1 MAYPTAQDLRVQY
14 WQGQIGF
21 VQKKIKPLFEAC
33 NVLVNQFY
41 NEASTEREQDV
52 GDAEEEHVRRVKSGL
67 IHGFI
72 DQSLANMLDRA
83 PTFQCYPET
92 REAAQRINPEDPHG
106 PNLATGVAK
115 IANYRYRETNQLR
128 VDERCALDAFLFPYG
143 VAKIG
148 FELDV
153 DAVEQEMRQEMT
165 VLDMEDP
172 TEENVFLKGGIA
184 VKVSEGQDHLI
195 HIELHQAE
203 LKFLLQDIEDSDL
216 RALVKESFMDHIKLH
231 KLFNDRP
238 APSANTNVHRGS
250 PYAVR
255 WQPDLFLTDAF
266 SLEGPM
272 DARWIAF
279 GWELPL
285 EEVKSNPAY
294 SNVEGLEPSRY
305 KDAPEKDGSLD
316 SDGFDVV
323 RGWEIWAKNFPVG
336 KGKFRNLFLTV
347 AEGSEKFLQY
357 EEEWPYD
364 RLDNYP
370 VETISFQTGVR
381 QWFHKPPL
389 LMAGGDTVQALT
401 NEIMDSF
408 LYTIRKQKNIWL
420 VDPAAGID
428 RDILQDI
435 LDAPDGSI
443 VEVPGLGEQ
452 GSNAIIPLPFLSV
465 PSDKSGMLNLLQQM
479 FDRSAGTPQ
488 PVQMGTNETATE
500 ASIMERKNTSREN
513 RRSALVSEF
522 QVRKARKM
530 FQLDSQFRPDKLFL
544 LDKNAESF
552 IGLSKE
558 LVKGE
563 YLFTMDVSS
572 QSTALAVERSQ
583 YMDLLNLFA
592 GLTPILTQTYGI
604 PPNLPELARRLLVKG
619 FNEKD
624 VEDILPMLEKQMKES
639 QAQMQAQA
647 AAEQGQGGTSEFSDP
662 QAQALQEA
670 VLAGRSGNAGIGPL
684 NADSFNRNMPSEGQ
698 QAGETVT
705 I

>member
-21 VQKKIKPLFEAC
+21 VQKKVKPLFEAC
-33 NVLVNQFY
+33 NILVNQFY
-41 NEASTEREQDV
+41 NEATTEREQDA

-92 REAAQRINPEDPHG
+92 KEAAQKLDPMDPHG
-106 PNLATGVAK
+106 PTMASGVAK
-115 IANYRYRETNQLR
+115 ISNYRYRETNQLR

-153 DAVEQEMRQEMT
+153 DAVEQELLQDTT

-172 TEENVFLKGGIA
+172 AEENVFLKGGIP
-184 VKVSEGQDHLI
+184 VRVQDVQDHLF
-195 HIELHQAE
+195 HIQVHQNELRLLLEDVDSEE
-203 LKFLLQDIEDSDL
+203 LRSLI
-216 RALVKESFMDHIKLH
+216 RESYLDHIKLH

-266 SLEGPM
+266 SLDGPM

-279 GWELPL
+279 GWELPID
-285 EEVKSNPAY
+285 EVRSNPAY
-294 SNVEGLEPSRY
+294 RNVDDLEPSRY
-305 KDAPEKDGSLD
+305 KDAPDKEGDLE

-323 RGWEIWAKNFPVG
+323 RGWEVWARNFPAG
-336 KGKFRNLFLTV
+336 KNKFRNLFFTLV
-347 AEGSEKFLQY
+347 EGSEKFLQY

-364 RLDNYP
+364 RIDNYP
-370 VETISFQTGVR
+370 VETLTFQTGVR

-435 LDAPDGSI
+435 LDAPDGSV
-443 VEVPGLGEQ
+443 VEVPGLSEQ
-452 GSNAIIPLPFLSV
+452 GSNVIMPLPFLSV

-488 PVQMGTNETATE
+488 PVSMPATETATE
-500 ASIMERKNTSREN
+500 ASILEKKNTSREN
-513 RRSALVSEF
+513 RRSALLSEF

-530 FQLDSQFRPDKLFL
+530 FQLDSQFRPEKLFL
-544 LDKNAESF
+544 LDKNANQF
-552 IGLSKE
+552 ISLSKE
-558 LVKGE
+558 LVEGE

-583 YMDLLNLFA
+583 WMDLLNLFA
-592 GLTPILTQTYGI
+592 GLTPLLTQTYGV
-604 PPNLPELARRLLVKG
+604 PPNIPELARRLLVRG

-624 VEDILPMLEKQMKES
+624 VEDILPMLDK
-639 QAQMQAQA
+639 QAQTMQAQEA
-647 AAEQGQGGTSEFSDP
+647 TTQGEGGTSQFANPE
-662 QAQALQEA
+662 AQALQEA
-670 VLAGRSGNAGIGPL
+670 LQNGRTANAGVGPL
-684 NADSFNRNMPSEGQ
+684 DADSFNRNLPSEGQ
-698 QAGETVT
+698 QAGEAVTV
-705 I
+705 

>member
-21 VQKKIKPLFEAC
+21 VQKKVKPLFEAC
-33 NVLVNQFY
+33 NILVNQFY
-41 NEASTEREQDV
+41 NEASTEREQDA

-92 REAAQRINPEDPHG
+92 REAAQRIDPMDPQG
-106 PNLATGVAK
+106 ATLASGVAK
-115 IANYRYRETNQLR
+115 ISNYRYRETNQLR

-153 DAVEQEMRQEMT
+153 DAVEQEMLQDMT

-172 TEENVFLKGGIA
+172 AEENVFIKGGIPVRVQDA
-184 VKVSEGQDHLI
+184 QDHLF
-195 HIELHQAE
+195 HIQVHQNELRM
-203 LKFLLQDIEDSDL
+203 LLEESDNEE
-216 RALVKESFMDHIKLH
+216 VKSFMKESFMDHIKLH

-266 SLEGPM
+266 SLDGPM

-279 GWELPL
+279 GWELPID
-285 EEVKSNPAY
+285 EVRANPAY
-294 SNVEGLEPSRY
+294 RNVDDLEPSRY
-305 KDAPEKDGSLD
+305 KDAPDKEGELE

-323 RGWEIWAKNFPVG
+323 RGWEVWARNFPAG
-336 KGKFRNLFLTV
+336 KNKFRNLFFTI
-347 AEGSEKFLQY
+347 AEGNEKFLQY

-364 RLDNYP
+364 RIDNYP
-370 VETISFQTGVR
+370 VETLTFQTGVR

-452 GSNAIIPLPFLSV
+452 GSNVIMPLPFLSV
-465 PSDKSGMLNLLQQM
+465 PSDKGGMLNLLQQM

-488 PVQMGTNETATE
+488 PVRMPATETATE
-500 ASIMERKNTSREN
+500 ASIIEKKNTSREN
-513 RRSALVSEF
+513 RRSALLSEF

-530 FQLDSQFRPDKLFL
+530 FQLDSQFRPEKLFL
-544 LDKNAESF
+544 LDKNANQF
-552 IGLSKE
+552 ISLSKE
-558 LVKGE
+558 LSEGE

-583 YMDLLNLFA
+583 WMDLLNLFA
-592 GLTPILTQTYGI
+592 GLTPLLTQTYGV
-604 PPNLPELARRLLVKG
+604 PPNIPELARRLLVRG

-624 VEDILPMLEKQMKES
+624 VEDILPMLEKQ
-639 QAQMQAQA
+639 AQTMQAQA
-647 AAEQGQGGTSEFSDP
+647 ATTQGEGGTSQFANPE
-662 QAQALQEA
+662 AQALQEA
-670 VLAGRSGNAGIGPL
+670 LQNGRAANAGVGPL
-684 NADSFNRNMPSEGQ
+684 DADSFNRDLPSEGQ

-705 I
+705 V

>member
-21 VQKKIKPLFEAC
+21 VQKKVKPLFEAC
-33 NVLVNQFY
+33 NILVNQFY
-41 NEASTEREQDV
+41 NEASTEREQDA

-92 REAAQRINPEDPHG
+92 REAAQRIDPMDPQG
-106 PNLATGVAK
+106 ATLASGVAK
-115 IANYRYRETNQLR
+115 ISNYRYRETNQLR

-153 DAVEQEMRQEMT
+153 DAVEQEMLQDMT

-172 TEENVFLKGGIA
+172 AEENVFIKGGIPVRVHDA
-184 VKVSEGQDHLI
+184 QDHLF
-195 HIELHQAE
+195 HIQVHQNELRM
-203 LKFLLQDIEDSDL
+203 LLEESDNEE
-216 RALVKESFMDHIKLH
+216 VKSFMKESFMDHIKLH

-266 SLEGPM
+266 SLDGPM

-279 GWELPL
+279 GWELPID
-285 EEVKSNPAY
+285 EVRANPAY
-294 SNVEGLEPSRY
+294 RNVDDLEPSRY
-305 KDAPEKDGSLD
+305 KDAPDKEGELE

-323 RGWEIWAKNFPVG
+323 RGWEVWARNFPAG
-336 KGKFRNLFLTV
+336 KNKFRNLFFTI
-347 AEGSEKFLQY
+347 AEGNEKFLQY

-364 RLDNYP
+364 RIDNYP
-370 VETISFQTGVR
+370 VETLTFQTGVR

-452 GSNAIIPLPFLSV
+452 GSNVIMPLPFLSV
-465 PSDKSGMLNLLQQM
+465 PSDKGGMLNLLQQM

-488 PVQMGTNETATE
+488 PVRMPATETATE
-500 ASIMERKNTSREN
+500 ASIIEKKNTSREN
-513 RRSALVSEF
+513 RRSALLSEF

-530 FQLDSQFRPDKLFL
+530 FQLDSQFRPEKLFL
-544 LDKNAESF
+544 LDKNANQF
-552 IGLSKE
+552 ISLSKE
-558 LVKGE
+558 LSEGE

-583 YMDLLNLFA
+583 WMDLLNLFA
-592 GLTPILTQTYGI
+592 GLTPLLTQTYGV
-604 PPNLPELARRLLVKG
+604 PPNIPELARRLLVRG

-624 VEDILPMLEKQMKES
+624 VEDILPMLEKQ
-639 QAQMQAQA
+639 AQTMQAQA
-647 AAEQGQGGTSEFSDP
+647 ATTQGEGGTSQFANPE
-662 QAQALQEA
+662 AQALQEA
-670 VLAGRSGNAGIGPL
+670 LQNGRAANAGVGPL
-684 NADSFNRNMPSEGQ
+684 DADSFNRDLPSEGQ

-705 I
+705 V

>member
-21 VQKKIKPLFEAC
+21 VQKKVKPLFEAC
-33 NVLVNQFY
+33 NILVNQFY
-41 NEASTEREQDV
+41 NEASTEREQDA

-92 REAAQRINPEDPHG
+92 REAAQRIDPMDPHG
-106 PNLATGVAK
+106 ATLASGVAK
-115 IANYRYRETNQLR
+115 ISNYRYRETNQLR

-153 DAVEQEMRQEMT
+153 DAVEQEMLQDMT

-172 TEENVFLKGGIA
+172 AEENVFIKGGIPVRVQDA
-184 VKVSEGQDHLI
+184 QDHLF
-195 HIELHQAE
+195 HIQVHQNELRM
-203 LKFLLQDIEDSDL
+203 LLEESDNEE
-216 RALVKESFMDHIKLH
+216 VKSFMKESFMDHIKLH

-266 SLEGPM
+266 SLDGPM

-279 GWELPL
+279 GWELPID
-285 EEVKSNPAY
+285 EVRANPAY
-294 SNVEGLEPSRY
+294 RNVDDLEPSRY
-305 KDAPEKDGSLD
+305 KDAPDKEGDLE

-323 RGWEIWAKNFPVG
+323 RGWEVWARNFPAG
-336 KGKFRNLFLTV
+336 KNKFRNLFFTI
-347 AEGSEKFLQY
+347 AEGNEKFLQY

-364 RLDNYP
+364 RIDNYP
-370 VETISFQTGVR
+370 VETLTFQTGVR

-452 GSNAIIPLPFLSV
+452 GSNVIMPLPFLSV
-465 PSDKSGMLNLLQQM
+465 PSDKGGMLNLLQQM

-488 PVQMGTNETATE
+488 PVRMPATETATE
-500 ASIMERKNTSREN
+500 ASIIEKKNTSREN
-513 RRSALVSEF
+513 RRSALLSEF

-530 FQLDSQFRPDKLFL
+530 FQLDSQFRPEKLFL
-544 LDKNAESF
+544 LDKNANQF
-552 IGLSKE
+552 ISLSKE
-558 LVKGE
+558 LSEGE

-583 YMDLLNLFA
+583 WMDLLNLFA
-592 GLTPILTQTYGI
+592 GLTPLLTQTYGV
-604 PPNLPELARRLLVKG
+604 PPNIPELARRLLVRG

-624 VEDILPMLEKQMKES
+624 VEDILPMLEKQ
-639 QAQMQAQA
+639 AQTMQAQA
-647 AAEQGQGGTSEFSDP
+647 ATTQGEGGTSQFANPE
-662 QAQALQEA
+662 AQALQEA
-670 VLAGRSGNAGIGPL
+670 LQNGRAANAGVGPL
-684 NADSFNRNMPSEGQ
+684 DADSFNRDLPSEGQ

-705 I
+705 V

>member
-21 VQKKIKPLFEAC
+21 VQKKVKPLFEAC
-33 NVLVNQFY
+33 NILVNQFY
-41 NEASTEREQDV
+41 NEATTEREQDA

-92 REAAQRINPEDPHG
+92 KEAAQKLDPMDPHG
-106 PNLATGVAK
+106 PTMASGVAK
-115 IANYRYRETNQLR
+115 ISNYRYRETNQLR

-153 DAVEQEMRQEMT
+153 DAVEQELLQDTT

-172 TEENVFLKGGIA
+172 AEENVFLKGGIP
-184 VKVSEGQDHLI
+184 VRVQDVQDHLF
-195 HIELHQAE
+195 HIQVHQNELR
-203 LKFLLQDIEDSDL
+203 LLLEDVDSDEL
-216 RALVKESFMDHIKLH
+216 RSLIRESYLDHIKLH

-266 SLEGPM
+266 SLDGPM

-279 GWELPL
+279 GWELPID
-285 EEVKSNPAY
+285 EVRANPAY
-294 SNVEGLEPSRY
+294 RNVDDLEPSRY
-305 KDAPEKDGSLD
+305 KDAPDKEGDLE

-323 RGWEIWAKNFPVG
+323 RGWEVWARNFPAG
-336 KGKFRNLFLTV
+336 KNKFRNLFFTLV
-347 AEGSEKFLQY
+347 EGSEKFLQY

-364 RLDNYP
+364 RIDNYP
-370 VETISFQTGVR
+370 VETLTFQTGVR

-435 LDAPDGSI
+435 LDAPDGSV
-443 VEVPGLGEQ
+443 VEVPGLSEQ
-452 GSNAIIPLPFLSV
+452 GSNVIMPLPFLSV
-465 PSDKSGMLNLLQQM
+465 PADKSGMLNLLQQM

-488 PVQMGTNETATE
+488 PVSMPATETATE
-500 ASIMERKNTSREN
+500 ASILEKKNTSREN
-513 RRSALVSEF
+513 RRSALLSEF

-530 FQLDSQFRPDKLFL
+530 FQLDSQFRPEKLFL
-544 LDKNAESF
+544 LDKNANQF
-552 IGLSKE
+552 ISLSKE
-558 LVKGE
+558 LVEGE

-583 YMDLLNLFA
+583 WMDLLNLFA
-592 GLTPILTQTYGI
+592 GLTPLLTQTYGV
-604 PPNLPELARRLLVKG
+604 PPNIPELARRLLVRG

-624 VEDILPMLEKQMKES
+624 VEDILPMLEKQ
-639 QAQMQAQA
+639 AQTMQAQA
-647 AAEQGQGGTSEFSDP
+647 ATTQGEGGTSQFANPE
-662 QAQALQEA
+662 AQALQEA
-670 VLAGRSGNAGIGPL
+670 LQNGRTANAGVGPL
-684 NADSFNRNMPSEGQ
+684 DADSFNRNLPSEGQ
-698 QAGETVT
+698 QAGEAVTV
-705 I
+705 

>member
-21 VQKKIKPLFEAC
+21 VQKKVKPLFEAC
-33 NVLVNQFY
+33 NILVNQFY
-41 NEASTEREQDV
+41 NEATTEREQDA

-92 REAAQRINPEDPHG
+92 KEAAQKLDPMDPHG
-106 PNLATGVAK
+106 PTMASGVAK
-115 IANYRYRETNQLR
+115 ISNYRYRETNQLR

-153 DAVEQEMRQEMT
+153 DAVEQELLQDTT

-172 TEENVFLKGGIA
+172 AEENVFLKGGIP
-184 VKVSEGQDHLI
+184 VRVQDVQDHLF
-195 HIELHQAE
+195 HIQVHQNELR
-203 LKFLLQDIEDSDL
+203 LLLEDVDSDEL
-216 RALVKESFMDHIKLH
+216 RSLIRESYLDHIKLH

-266 SLEGPM
+266 SLDGPM

-279 GWELPL
+279 GWELPID
-285 EEVKSNPAY
+285 EVRANPAY
-294 SNVEGLEPSRY
+294 RNVDDLEPSRY
-305 KDAPEKDGSLD
+305 KDAPEKEGDLE

-323 RGWEIWAKNFPVG
+323 RGWEVWARNFPAG
-336 KGKFRNLFLTV
+336 KNKFRNLFFTLV
-347 AEGSEKFLQY
+347 EGSEKFLQY

-364 RLDNYP
+364 RIDNYP
-370 VETISFQTGVR
+370 VETLTFQTGVR

-435 LDAPDGSI
+435 LDAPDGSV
-443 VEVPGLGEQ
+443 VEVPGLSEQ
-452 GSNAIIPLPFLSV
+452 GSNVIMPLPFLSV
-465 PSDKSGMLNLLQQM
+465 PADKSGMLNLLQQM

-488 PVQMGTNETATE
+488 PVSMPATETATE
-500 ASIMERKNTSREN
+500 ASILEKKNTSREN
-513 RRSALVSEF
+513 RRSALLSEF

-530 FQLDSQFRPDKLFL
+530 FQLDSQFRPEKLFL
-544 LDKNAESF
+544 LDKNANQF
-552 IGLSKE
+552 ISLSKE
-558 LVKGE
+558 LVEGE

-583 YMDLLNLFA
+583 WMDLLNLFA
-592 GLTPILTQTYGI
+592 GLTPLLTQTYGV
-604 PPNLPELARRLLVKG
+604 PPNIPELARRLLVRG

-624 VEDILPMLEKQMKES
+624 VEDILPMLEKQ
-639 QAQMQAQA
+639 AQTMQAQEA
-647 AAEQGQGGTSEFSDP
+647 TTQGEGGTSQFANPE
-662 QAQALQEA
+662 AQALQEA
-670 VLAGRSGNAGIGPL
+670 LQNGRTANAGVGPL
-684 NADSFNRNMPSEGQ
+684 DADSFNRNLPSEGQ
-698 QAGETVT
+698 QAGEAVTV
-705 I
+705 

>member
-21 VQKKIKPLFEAC
+21 VQKKVKPLFEAC
-33 NVLVNQFY
+33 NILVNQFY
-41 NEASTEREQDV
+41 NEATTEREQDA

-92 REAAQRINPEDPHG
+92 KEAAQKLDPMDPHG
-106 PNLATGVAK
+106 PTMASGVAK
-115 IANYRYRETNQLR
+115 ISNYRYRETNQLR

-153 DAVEQEMRQEMT
+153 DAVEQELLQDTT

-172 TEENVFLKGGIA
+172 AEENVFLKGGIP
-184 VKVSEGQDHLI
+184 VRVQDVQDHLF
-195 HIELHQAE
+195 HIQVHQNELR
-203 LKFLLQDIEDSDL
+203 LLLEDVDSDEL
-216 RALVKESFMDHIKLH
+216 RSLIRESYLDHIKLH

-266 SLEGPM
+266 SLDGPM

-279 GWELPL
+279 GWELPID
-285 EEVKSNPAY
+285 EVRANPAY
-294 SNVEGLEPSRY
+294 RNVDDLEPSRY
-305 KDAPEKDGSLD
+305 KDAPEKDGDLE

-323 RGWEIWAKNFPVG
+323 RGWEVWARNFPAG
-336 KGKFRNLFLTV
+336 KNKFRNLFFTLV
-347 AEGSEKFLQY
+347 EGSEKFLQY

-364 RLDNYP
+364 RIDNYP
-370 VETISFQTGVR
+370 VETLTFQTGVR

-435 LDAPDGSI
+435 LDAPDGSV
-443 VEVPGLGEQ
+443 VEVPGLSEQ
-452 GSNAIIPLPFLSV
+452 GSNVIMPLPFLSV

-488 PVQMGTNETATE
+488 PVSMPATETATE
-500 ASIMERKNTSREN
+500 ASILEKKNTSREN
-513 RRSALVSEF
+513 RRSALLSEF

-530 FQLDSQFRPDKLFL
+530 FQLDSQFRPEKLFL
-544 LDKNAESF
+544 LDKNANQF
-552 IGLSKE
+552 ISLSKE
-558 LVKGE
+558 LVEGE

-583 YMDLLNLFA
+583 WMDLLNLFA
-592 GLTPILTQTYGI
+592 GLTPLLTQTYGV
-604 PPNLPELARRLLVKG
+604 PPNIPELARRLLVRG

-624 VEDILPMLEKQMKES
+624 VEDILPMLDK
-639 QAQMQAQA
+639 QAQTMQAQA
-647 AAEQGQGGTSEFSDP
+647 TTTQGEGGTSQFSNP
-662 QAQALQEA
+662 EAQALQEA
-670 VLAGRSGNAGIGPL
+670 LQNGRTANAGVGPL
-684 NADSFNRNMPSEGQ
+684 DADSFNRNLPSEGQ
-698 QAGETVT
+698 QAGEAVT

>member
-21 VQKKIKPLFEAC
+21 VQKKVKPLFEAC
-33 NVLVNQFY
+33 NILVNQFY
-41 NEASTEREQDV
+41 NEATTEREQDA

-92 REAAQRINPEDPHG
+92 KEAAQRLDPMDPHG
-106 PNLATGVAK
+106 PTMASGVAK
-115 IANYRYRETNQLR
+115 ISNYRYRETNQLR

-153 DAVEQEMRQEMT
+153 DAVEQELLQDTT

-172 TEENVFLKGGIA
+172 AEENVFLKGGIP
-184 VKVSEGQDHLI
+184 VRVQDVQDHLF
-195 HIELHQAE
+195 HIQVHQNELR
-203 LKFLLQDIEDSDL
+203 LLLEDVDSDEL
-216 RALVKESFMDHIKLH
+216 RSLIRESYLDHIKLH

-266 SLEGPM
+266 SLDGPM

-279 GWELPL
+279 GWELPID
-285 EEVKSNPAY
+285 EVRANPAY
-294 SNVEGLEPSRY
+294 RNVDDLEPSRY
-305 KDAPEKDGSLD
+305 KDAPEKDGDLE

-323 RGWEIWAKNFPVG
+323 RGWEVWARNFPAG
-336 KGKFRNLFLTV
+336 KNKFRNLFFTLV
-347 AEGSEKFLQY
+347 EGSEKFLQY

-364 RLDNYP
+364 RIDNYP
-370 VETISFQTGVR
+370 VETLTFQTGVR

-435 LDAPDGSI
+435 LDAPDGSV
-443 VEVPGLGEQ
+443 VEVPGLSEQ
-452 GSNAIIPLPFLSV
+452 GSNVIMPLPFLSV

-488 PVQMGTNETATE
+488 PVSMPATETATE
-500 ASIMERKNTSREN
+500 ASILEKKNTSREN
-513 RRSALVSEF
+513 RRSALLSEF

-530 FQLDSQFRPDKLFL
+530 FQLDSQFRPEKLFL
-544 LDKNAESF
+544 LDKNANQF
-552 IGLSKE
+552 ISLSKE
-558 LVKGE
+558 LVEGE

-583 YMDLLNLFA
+583 WMDLLNLFA
-592 GLTPILTQTYGI
+592 GLTPLLTQTYGV
-604 PPNLPELARRLLVKG
+604 PPNIPELARRLLVRG

-624 VEDILPMLEKQMKES
+624 VEDILPMLDK
-639 QAQMQAQA
+639 QAQTMQAQA
-647 AAEQGQGGTSEFSDP
+647 TTTQGEGGTSQFSNP
-662 QAQALQEA
+662 EAQALQEA
-670 VLAGRSGNAGIGPL
+670 LQNGRTANAGVGPL
-684 NADSFNRNMPSEGQ
+684 DADSFNRNLPSEGQ
-698 QAGETVT
+698 QAGEAVT

>member
-21 VQKKIKPLFEAC
+21 VQKKVKPLFEAC
-33 NVLVNQFY
+33 NILVNQFY
-41 NEASTEREQDV
+41 NEATTEREQDA

-92 REAAQRINPEDPHG
+92 KEAAQKLDPMDPHG
-106 PNLATGVAK
+106 PTMASGVAK
-115 IANYRYRETNQLR
+115 ISNYRYRETNQLR

-153 DAVEQEMRQEMT
+153 DAVEQELLQDTT

-172 TEENVFLKGGIA
+172 AEENVFLKGGIP
-184 VKVSEGQDHLI
+184 VRVQDVQDHLF
-195 HIELHQAE
+195 HIQVHQNELR
-203 LKFLLQDIEDSDL
+203 LLLEDVDSDEL
-216 RALVKESFMDHIKLH
+216 RSLIRESYLDHIKLH

-266 SLEGPM
+266 SLDGPM

-279 GWELPL
+279 GWELPID
-285 EEVKSNPAY
+285 EVRANPAY
-294 SNVEGLEPSRY
+294 RNVDDLEPSRY
-305 KDAPEKDGSLD
+305 KDAPEKDGDLE

-323 RGWEIWAKNFPVG
+323 RGWEVWARNFPAG
-336 KGKFRNLFLTV
+336 KNKFRNLFFTLV
-347 AEGSEKFLQY
+347 EGSEKFLQY

-364 RLDNYP
+364 RIDNYP
-370 VETISFQTGVR
+370 VETLTFQTGVR

-435 LDAPDGSI
+435 LDAPDGSV
-443 VEVPGLGEQ
+443 VEVPGLSEQ
-452 GSNAIIPLPFLSV
+452 GSNVIMPLPFLSV

-488 PVQMGTNETATE
+488 PVSMPATETATE
-500 ASIMERKNTSREN
+500 ASILEKKNTSREN
-513 RRSALVSEF
+513 RRSALLSEF

-530 FQLDSQFRPDKLFL
+530 FQLDSQFRPEKLFL
-544 LDKNAESF
+544 LDKNANQF
-552 IGLSKE
+552 ISLSKE
-558 LVKGE
+558 LVEGE

-583 YMDLLNLFA
+583 WMDLLNLFA
-592 GLTPILTQTYGI
+592 GLTPLLTQTYGV
-604 PPNLPELARRLLVKG
+604 PPNIPELARRLLVRG

-624 VEDILPMLEKQMKES
+624 VEDILPMLDK
-639 QAQMQAQA
+639 QAQTMQAQA
-647 AAEQGQGGTSEFSDP
+647 TTTQGEGGTSQFSNP
-662 QAQALQEA
+662 EAQALQEA
-670 VLAGRSGNAGIGPL
+670 LQNGRTANAGVGPL
-684 NADSFNRNMPSEGQ
+684 DADSFNRNLPSEGQ
-698 QAGETVT
+698 QAGEAVS

>member
-21 VQKKIKPLFEAC
+21 VQKKVKPLFEAC
-33 NVLVNQFY
+33 NILVNQFY
-41 NEASTEREQDV
+41 NEASTEREQDA

-92 REAAQRINPEDPHG
+92 REAAQRIDPMDPQG
-106 PNLATGVAK
+106 ATLASGVAK
-115 IANYRYRETNQLR
+115 ISNYRYRETNQLR

-153 DAVEQEMRQEMT
+153 DAVEQEMLQDMT

-172 TEENVFLKGGIA
+172 AEENVFIKGGIPVRVQDA
-184 VKVSEGQDHLI
+184 QDHLF
-195 HIELHQAE
+195 HIQVHQNELRM
-203 LKFLLQDIEDSDL
+203 LLEESDNEE
-216 RALVKESFMDHIKLH
+216 VKSFMKESFMDHIKLH

-266 SLEGPM
+266 SLDGPM

-279 GWELPL
+279 GWELPID
-285 EEVKSNPAY
+285 EVRANPAY
-294 SNVEGLEPSRY
+294 RNVDDLEPSRY
-305 KDAPEKDGSLD
+305 KDAPDKEGDLE

-323 RGWEIWAKNFPVG
+323 RGWEVWARNFPAG
-336 KGKFRNLFLTV
+336 KNKFRNLFFTI
-347 AEGSEKFLQY
+347 AEGNEKFLQY

-364 RLDNYP
+364 RIDNYP
-370 VETISFQTGVR
+370 VETLTFQTGVR

-452 GSNAIIPLPFLSV
+452 GSNVIMPLPFLSV
-465 PSDKSGMLNLLQQM
+465 PSDKGGMLNLLQQM

-488 PVQMGTNETATE
+488 PVRMPATETATE
-500 ASIMERKNTSREN
+500 ASIIEKKNTSREN
-513 RRSALVSEF
+513 RRSALLSEF

-530 FQLDSQFRPDKLFL
+530 FQLDSQFRPEKLFL
-544 LDKNAESF
+544 LDKNANQF
-552 IGLSKE
+552 ISLSKE
-558 LVKGE
+558 LSEGE

-583 YMDLLNLFA
+583 WMDLLNLFA
-592 GLTPILTQTYGI
+592 GLTPLLTQTYGV
-604 PPNLPELARRLLVKG
+604 PPNIPELARRLLVRG

-624 VEDILPMLEKQMKES
+624 VEDILPMLEKQ
-639 QAQMQAQA
+639 AQTMQAQA
-647 AAEQGQGGTSEFSDP
+647 ATTQGEGGTSQFANPE
-662 QAQALQEA
+662 AQALQEA
-670 VLAGRSGNAGIGPL
+670 LQNGRAANAGVGPL
-684 NADSFNRNMPSEGQ
+684 DADSFNRDLPSEGQ

-705 I
+705 V

>member
-1 MAYPTAQDLRVQY
+1 MSYPTAQDLRVQY

-21 VQKKIKPLFEAC
+21 VQKKVKPLFDAC

-41 NEASTEREQDV
+41 NEATTEREQDV

-92 REAAQRINPEDPHG
+92 REAARTINPEDPHS
-106 PNLATGVAK
+106 PSLANGVAK
-115 IANYRYRETNQLR
+115 ITNYRYRETNQLR
-128 VDERCALDAFLFPYG
+128 VDERVALDAFLFPYG

-153 DAVEQEMRQEMT
+153 DAAEQELLQEMT

-172 TEENVFLKGGIA
+172 SEENTFLKGGIPVRVA
-184 VKVSEGQDHLI
+184 DGQDHLFHIQI
-195 HIELHQAE
+195 HQNELR
-203 LKFLLQDIEDSDL
+203 LLLQEDVNNDL
-216 RALVKESFMDHIKLH
+216 KALIKESFMDHIRLH
-231 KLFNDRP
+231 KLFQDRP
-238 APSANTNVHRGS
+238 APSANTNIHRGS

-279 GWELPL
+279 GWELPID
-285 EEVKSNPAY
+285 EVRANPAY
-294 SNVEGLEPSRY
+294 QNVETLEPSRY
-305 KDAPEKDGSLD
+305 KDAPEKEADLD

-323 RGWEIWAKNFPVG
+323 RGWEVWARNFPVG
-336 KGKFRNLFLTV
+336 KNKFRNLFFTI

-364 RLDNYP
+364 RVDNYP
-370 VETISFQTGVR
+370 VETLSFQTGVR

-408 LYTIRKQKNIWL
+408 LYTVRKQKNLWL

-443 VEVPGLGEQ
+443 VEVPGLSEQ

-465 PSDKSGMLNLLQQM
+465 PSDKGGMLNLLQQM

-488 PVQMGTNETATE
+488 PVQLPTAETATE
-500 ASIMERKNTSREN
+500 ASIMEKKNTSREN
-513 RRSALVSEF
+513 RRSALLSEF

-530 FQLDSQFRPDKLFL
+530 FQLDSQFRPEKLFL
-544 LDKNAESF
+544 LDKNANEF
-552 IGLSKE
+552 ISLSKE
-558 LVKGE
+558 LAEGE

-583 YMDLLNLFA
+583 WMDLLNLFA
-592 GLTPILTQTYGI
+592 GLTPLLTQTYGI
-604 PPNLPELARRLLVKG
+604 PPNIPELARRLLVRG

-624 VEDILPMLEKQMKES
+624 VEEILPMLEKQTQEM
-639 QAQMQAQA
+639 QAQAQA
-647 AAEQGQGGTSEFSDP
+647 AATQGEGGTSEFANP
-662 QAQALQEA
+662 EAQALQQA
-670 VLAGRSGNAGIGPL
+670 LQDGRAANAGVGPL
-684 NADSFNRNMPSEGQ
+684 DADSFNRDMPSEGQ

-705 I
+705 V

>member
-21 VQKKIKPLFEAC
+21 VQKKVKPLFEAC
-33 NVLVNQFY
+33 NILVNQFY
-41 NEASTEREQDV
+41 NEATTEREQDA

-92 REAAQRINPEDPHG
+92 KEAAQRLDPMDPHG
-106 PNLATGVAK
+106 PTMASGVAK
-115 IANYRYRETNQLR
+115 ISNYRYRETNQLR

-153 DAVEQEMRQEMT
+153 DAVEQELLQDTT

-172 TEENVFLKGGIA
+172 AEENVFLKGGIP
-184 VKVSEGQDHLI
+184 VRVQDVQDHLF
-195 HIELHQAE
+195 HIQVHQNELR
-203 LKFLLQDIEDSDL
+203 LLLEDVDSDEL
-216 RALVKESFMDHIKLH
+216 RSLIRESYLDHIKLH

-266 SLEGPM
+266 SLDGPM

-279 GWELPL
+279 GWELPID
-285 EEVKSNPAY
+285 EVRSNPAY
-294 SNVEGLEPSRY
+294 RNVDDLEPSRY
-305 KDAPEKDGSLD
+305 KDAPDKEGDLE

-323 RGWEIWAKNFPVG
+323 RGWEVWARNFPAG
-336 KGKFRNLFLTV
+336 KNKFRNLFFTLV
-347 AEGSEKFLQY
+347 EGSEKFLQY

-364 RLDNYP
+364 RIDNYP
-370 VETISFQTGVR
+370 VETLTFQTGVR

-435 LDAPDGSI
+435 LDAPDGSV
-443 VEVPGLGEQ
+443 VEVPGLSEQ
-452 GSNAIIPLPFLSV
+452 GSNVIMPLPFLSV

-488 PVQMGTNETATE
+488 PVSMPATETATE
-500 ASIMERKNTSREN
+500 ASILEKKNTSREN
-513 RRSALVSEF
+513 RRSALLSEF

-530 FQLDSQFRPDKLFL
+530 FQLDSQFRPEKLFL
-544 LDKNAESF
+544 LDKNANQF
-552 IGLSKE
+552 ISLSKE
-558 LVKGE
+558 LVEGE

-583 YMDLLNLFA
+583 WMDLLNLFA
-592 GLTPILTQTYGI
+592 GLTPLLTQTYGV
-604 PPNLPELARRLLVKG
+604 PPNIPELARRLLVRG

-624 VEDILPMLEKQMKES
+624 VEDILPMLEKQ
-639 QAQMQAQA
+639 AQTMQAQEA
-647 AAEQGQGGTSEFSDP
+647 TTQGEGGTSQFANPE
-662 QAQALQEA
+662 AQALQEA
-670 VLAGRSGNAGIGPL
+670 LQNGRTANAGVGPL
-684 NADSFNRNMPSEGQ
+684 DADSFNRDLPSEGQ
-698 QAGETVT
+698 QAGEAVTV
-705 I
+705 

>member
-21 VQKKIKPLFEAC
+21 VQKKVKPLFEAC
-33 NVLVNQFY
+33 NILVNQFY
-41 NEASTEREQDV
+41 NEATTEREQDA

-92 REAAQRINPEDPHG
+92 KEAAQRLDPMDPHG
-106 PNLATGVAK
+106 PTMASGVAK
-115 IANYRYRETNQLR
+115 ISNYRYRETNQLR

-153 DAVEQEMRQEMT
+153 DAVEQELLQDTT

-172 TEENVFLKGGIA
+172 AEENVFLKGGIP
-184 VKVSEGQDHLI
+184 VRVQDVQDHLF
-195 HIELHQAE
+195 HIQVHQNELRLLLEDVDSEE
-203 LKFLLQDIEDSDL
+203 LRSLI
-216 RALVKESFMDHIKLH
+216 RESYLDHIKLH

-266 SLEGPM
+266 SLDGPM

-279 GWELPL
+279 GWELPID
-285 EEVKSNPAY
+285 EVRSNPAY
-294 SNVEGLEPSRY
+294 RNVDDLEPSRY
-305 KDAPEKDGSLD
+305 KDAPDKEGDLE

-323 RGWEIWAKNFPVG
+323 RGWEVWARNFPAG
-336 KGKFRNLFLTV
+336 KNKFRNLFFTLV
-347 AEGSEKFLQY
+347 EGSEKFLQY

-364 RLDNYP
+364 RIDNYP
-370 VETISFQTGVR
+370 VETLTFQTGVR

-435 LDAPDGSI
+435 LDAPDGSV
-443 VEVPGLGEQ
+443 VEVPGLSEQ
-452 GSNAIIPLPFLSV
+452 GSNVIMPLPFLSV
-465 PSDKSGMLNLLQQM
+465 PADKSGMLNLLQQM

-488 PVQMGTNETATE
+488 PVSMPATETATE
-500 ASIMERKNTSREN
+500 ASILEKKNTSREN
-513 RRSALVSEF
+513 RRSALLSEF

-530 FQLDSQFRPDKLFL
+530 FQLDSQFRPEKLFL
-544 LDKNAESF
+544 LDKNANQF
-552 IGLSKE
+552 ISLSKE
-558 LVKGE
+558 LVEGE

-583 YMDLLNLFA
+583 WMDLLNLFA
-592 GLTPILTQTYGI
+592 GLTPLLTQTYGV
-604 PPNLPELARRLLVKG
+604 PPNIPELARRLLVRG

-624 VEDILPMLEKQMKES
+624 VEDILPMLEKQ
-639 QAQMQAQA
+639 AQTMQAQEA
-647 AAEQGQGGTSEFSDP
+647 TTQGEGGTSQFANPE
-662 QAQALQEA
+662 AQALQEA
-670 VLAGRSGNAGIGPL
+670 LQNGRTANAGVGPL
-684 NADSFNRNMPSEGQ
+684 DADSFNRDLPSEGQ
-698 QAGETVT
+698 QAGEAVTV
-705 I
+705 

>member
-21 VQKKIKPLFEAC
+21 VQKKVKPLFEAC
-33 NVLVNQFY
+33 NILVNQFY
-41 NEASTEREQDV
+41 NEATTEREQDA

-92 REAAQRINPEDPHG
+92 KEAAQRLDPMDPHG
-106 PNLATGVAK
+106 PTMASGVAK
-115 IANYRYRETNQLR
+115 ISNYRYRETNQLR

-153 DAVEQEMRQEMT
+153 DAVEQELLQDTT

-172 TEENVFLKGGIA
+172 AEENVFLKGGIP
-184 VKVSEGQDHLI
+184 VRVQDVQDHLF
-195 HIELHQAE
+195 HIQVHQNELRLLLEDVDSEE
-203 LKFLLQDIEDSDL
+203 LRSLI
-216 RALVKESFMDHIKLH
+216 RESYLDHIKLH

-266 SLEGPM
+266 SLDGPM

-279 GWELPL
+279 GWELPID
-285 EEVKSNPAY
+285 EVRSNPAY
-294 SNVEGLEPSRY
+294 RNVDDLEPSRY
-305 KDAPEKDGSLD
+305 KDAPDKEGDLE

-323 RGWEIWAKNFPVG
+323 RGWEVWARNFPAG
-336 KGKFRNLFLTV
+336 KNKFRNLFFTLV
-347 AEGSEKFLQY
+347 EGSEKFLQY

-364 RLDNYP
+364 RIDNYP
-370 VETISFQTGVR
+370 VETLTFQTGVR

-435 LDAPDGSI
+435 LDAPDGSV
-443 VEVPGLGEQ
+443 VEVPGLSEQ
-452 GSNAIIPLPFLSV
+452 GSNVIMPLPFLSV

-488 PVQMGTNETATE
+488 PVSMPATETATE
-500 ASIMERKNTSREN
+500 ASILEKKNTSREN
-513 RRSALVSEF
+513 RRSALLSEF

-530 FQLDSQFRPDKLFL
+530 FQLDSQFRPEKLFL
-544 LDKNAESF
+544 LDKNANQF
-552 IGLSKE
+552 ISLSKE
-558 LVKGE
+558 LVEGE

-583 YMDLLNLFA
+583 WMDLLNLFA
-592 GLTPILTQTYGI
+592 GLTPLLTQTYGV
-604 PPNLPELARRLLVKG
+604 PPNIPELARRLLVRG

-624 VEDILPMLEKQMKES
+624 VEDILPMLEKQ
-639 QAQMQAQA
+639 AQTMQAQA
-647 AAEQGQGGTSEFSDP
+647 ATTQGEGGTSQFANPE
-662 QAQALQEA
+662 AQALQEA
-670 VLAGRSGNAGIGPL
+670 LQNGRTANAGVGPL
-684 NADSFNRNMPSEGQ
+684 DADSFNRDLPSEGQ
-698 QAGETVT
+698 QAGEAVTV
-705 I
+705 